1 MLAKVAVV
9 VVVMK
14 EGSSMNYFMSFIHHI
29 KSLQFSV
36 IFLSLPIVICNLTWK
51 PDDPNAHTKYSP
63 CLS

>member
-9 VVVMK
+9 VLVMK
-14 EGSSMNYFMSFIHHI
+14 EGSSMNYFRSFIHQI

-51 PDDPNAHTKYSP
+51 PDDPNARTKY
-63 CLS
+63 